1 MARAR
6 IHEVA
11 DAMVVAR
18 QDETDAVLENQEYEH
33 ADEEYVEDV
42 SDALAASTTRRG
54 ALRRV
59 EHHSEGGS
67 STSSGFVSIRFP

>member
-6 IHEVA
+6 IHEKT
-11 DAMVVAR
+11 DAVVVAR
-18 QDETDAVLENQEYEH
+18 QDETDAVLEHQEYEH

-42 SDALAASTTRRG
+42 ADALAASTARQG

-59 EHHSEGGS
+59 QHHSE
-67 STSSGFVSIRFP
+67 